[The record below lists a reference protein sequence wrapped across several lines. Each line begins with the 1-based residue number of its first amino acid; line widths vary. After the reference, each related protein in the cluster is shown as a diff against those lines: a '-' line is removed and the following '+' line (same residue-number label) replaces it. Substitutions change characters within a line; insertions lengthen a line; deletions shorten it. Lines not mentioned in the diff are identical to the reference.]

1 MPTPILRFVHTADLH
16 LDSPFSGMKAVAPD
30 RVTSMLQQATFEAY
44 DNIIDLCINE
54 QVDALLIAGDVYD
67 SADRNL
73 PAQLKFL
80 KGLDRLDAAGIR
92 SFVCHGNH
100 DPLDGWEAKLDY
112 PPLAYRFGEEFQ
124 AVPVFPDEPQ
134 RAVVYG
140 ISYPTRDVRENLVA
154 RLGTVNSEAYSIGLL
169 HANVGNNT
177 EHESY
182 APCTLNDLAMSGV
195 DYWALGHVHTRQIL
209 LSDHPTVVYP
219 GNPQGRHPNERGAR
233 GVYLVEVDE
242 LGNASLE
249 FMPIDT
255 VRWESLE
262 LDIRSSE
269 TEQALLDQLE
279 TSVLDTLANADG
291 RSVVARI
298 RLSGRGPMHDSL
310 KTSHFSP
317 DKLTE
322 QLNDTWAHEK
332 PFMWCERVVDETSSE
347 LDREELQSGTD
358 FIADLLQLRDQAR
371 HDKELLTRISAG
383 LDSLYS
389 HNQYAQYLSEIVPKD
404 DDLNSLIDEAE
415 AIAVDLL
422 VGENNS

>member
-1 MPTPILRFVHTADLH
+1 
-16 LDSPFSGMKAVAPD
+16 
-30 RVTSMLQQATFEAY
+30 ML
-44 DNIIDLCINE
+44 
-54 QVDALLIAGDVYD
+54 
-67 SADRNL
+67 
-73 PAQLKFL
+73 
-80 KGLDRLDAAGIR
+80 
-92 SFVCHGNH
+92 
-100 DPLDGWEAKLDY
+100 
-112 PPLAYRFGEEFQ
+112 
-124 AVPVFPDEPQ
+124 
-134 RAVVYG
+134 
-140 ISYPTRDVRENLVA
+140 
-154 RLGTVNSEAYSIGLL
+154 
-169 HANVGNNT
+169 
-177 EHESY
+177 
-182 APCTLNDLAMSGV
+182 

-279 TSVLDTLANADG
+279 TAVLDTLANADG

-298 RLSGRGPMHDSL
+298 KLSGRGPMHDSL

-371 HDKELLTRISAG
+371 HDEELLTRISAG

-404 DDLNSLIDEAE
+404 DDLNSLIDEAGGYRRRFVSRREQLLRIESLHINGFGHYSNHPIGPLSSPITVLYGANE
-415 AIAVDLL
+415 AGKSTLQEFVRTILF
-422 VGENNS
+422 GFSEQKR